1 MPNEDGG
8 QLCLLLEINQLF
20 KIKLM
25 QEGWTEVLYFA
36 EKLLFNFHFSSFLVC
51 ALTLQN

>member
-1 MPNEDGG
+1 MF
-8 QLCLLLEINQLF
+8 CLPLEINQLF

-36 EKLLFNFHFSSFLVC
+36 KNLLFNFHFSCILLCTVIS
-51 ALTLQN
+51 QN